1 MKILVINLPKSKKR
15 LEFQKK
21 QMEKLGLD
29 YEIIK
34 AVCALDFR
42 PKSHSFEIHR
52 WQRPLRDVEIACYA
66 SHRLTWDKIIRMN
79 KPALI
84 IEDDA
89 LLSSEVPRLL
99 QEFESYDD
107 HADLINLEVRSRKKF
122 VSIHGKKINNHS
134 KIYNLYQDR
143 TGAAGYVL
151 WPSGAEKL
159 LQCEYNKGIALADA
173 HITACP
179 TLVSYQVE
187 PAAIVQLDQ
196 CSLYKI
202 NIESGNLEVLSRSNI
217 SSQYVPKGSVKFK
230 LRRIMAQIQIG
241 LRVLTVIL
249 KTRRRYIKVN
259 SSDFI

>member
-1 MKILVINLPKSKKR
+1 MKVLVINLPKSGYR
-15 LEFQKK
+15 REFQSN
-21 QMEKLGLD
+21 QLEKLGLD
-29 YEIIK
+29 FEIIE
-34 AVCALDFR
+34 AVCASDFK
-42 PKSHSFEIHR
+42 PKSHHFETHR
-52 WQRPLRDVEIACYA
+52 WQRPLRDVEVACYA
-66 SHRLTWDKIIRMN
+66 SHRLTWDRVIYMN
-79 KPALI
+79 EPALI

-99 QEFESYDD
+99 KELENYNHTD
-107 HADLINLEVRSRKKF
+107 IVNLEVRSRKKF
-122 VSIHGKKINNHS
+122 VSKRGDKVNNHS
-134 KIYNLYQDR
+134 KIYRLYQDR
-143 TGAAGYVL
+143 TGAAGYIL

-173 HITACP
+173 HITACHS
-179 TLVSYQVE
+179 LDAYQIE

-196 CSLYKI
+196 CNLYKI
-202 NIESGNLEVLSRSNI
+202 NIESGNLEVLSKSNI

-241 LRVLTVIL
+241 LRVLMVIL